1 MVLMSCILY
10 VFVYEEVENHP
21 PQKKKEKK
29 GALPD
34 FFMLSV
40 TNPFPDFLDKALEDL
55 FGL

>member
-1 MVLMSCILY
+1 MSCILY

-21 PQKKKEKK
+21 PQKKKRKKK

>member
-1 MVLMSCILY
+1 MSCILY

-21 PQKKKEKK
+21 PQKKKK

-34 FFMLSV
+34 LFMLSV
-40 TNPFPDFLDKALEDL
+40 TNPFPDFLDKAFEDL